1 VSPASRPKVAAIFGT
16 RPEAIKMAPVI
27 EALRRHAAEIET
39 RVVVTAQHRSMLDQ
53 VLGVFRI
60 VPDRDL
66 DIMEPGH
73 SLARITVRVIE
84 GVEALIREESPD
96 LVLVQGDTTS
106 AFAAGLA
113 AFYRRVAVGHVEAG
127 LRTGDKYSPYP
138 EEINRRLLDAFSDL
152 CFAPTETARAA
163 LLAEGIADSRILVSG
178 NTVIDALLDVAARRH
193 RFAEAALRQLEPG
206 GSQRILLVTT
216 HRRESF
222 GTGLE
227 SICHALG
234 DLLRRWPD
242 LRVVFPVHLNP
253 SVRQA
258 VFSILDGVERVLL
271 TDPLDYLDF
280 VHLMKSCH
288 LILTDSGGVQEEAP
302 SLGKPVLVAREVTER
317 PEAVA
322 AGAARLVG
330 TGRQGIVEA
339 ASLLLGDA
347 AEYARMSR
355 AINPY
360 GDGRAAPRIVDAIR
374 HSFGLLARPPEPF
387 GGR

>member
-1 VSPASRPKVAAIFGT
+1 VSRAAKPIVAVVFGT

-27 EALRRHAAEIET
+27 AALRRHAAAIET

-53 VLGVFRI
+53 VLEVFGV
-60 VPDRDL
+60 VPDHDL
-66 DIMEPGH
+66 DIMQPGH
-73 SLARITVRVIE
+73 SLSTITVRVIE
-84 GVEALIREESPD
+84 GIEALIRRERPE

-113 AFYRRVAVGHVEAG
+113 AFYQRVAVGHVEAG

-138 EEINRRLLDAFSDL
+138 EEINRRLLDAFSDS
-152 CFAPTETARAA
+152 CFAPTATACAA
-163 LLAEGIADSRILVSG
+163 LLAEGIPRERILVSG
-178 NTVIDALLDVAARRH
+178 NTVIDALLDVAARPH
-193 RFAEAALRQLEPG
+193 RFAAPALRDLDPSRPE
-206 GSQRILLVTT
+206 RILLVTT

-222 GTGLE
+222 GAGLE
-227 SICHALG
+227 NICHALVE
-234 DLLRRWPD
+234 LLAAWPD

-258 VFSILDGVERVLL
+258 VFSILGGAERVLL

-280 VHLMKSCH
+280 VHLMKACH

-302 SLGKPVLVAREVTER
+302 ALGKPVLVAREVTER

-330 TGRQGIVEA
+330 TARRGIVEA
-339 ASLLLGDA
+339 VARLLAGAD
-347 AEYARMSR
+347 EYARMSR
-355 AINPY
+355 TTSPY
-360 GDGRAAPRIVDAIR
+360 GDGRAAERVVDSIR
-374 HSFGLLARPPEPF
+374 HAFGLLDRPPDPF
-387 GGR
+387 TV